1 MSPTYNATAD
11 AKHPAAPKQEPGA
24 NGSLTAEPIRVPDA
38 VEKLFGSTTPEF
50 IRVPDV
56 EKMFGIK
63 RGHCYALI
71 GAGALKSV
79 CLRKPGAKT
88 GVRLVHFQSV
98 RDYLAKQLA

>member
-1 MSPTYNATAD
+1 MNHINNATAD
-11 AKHPAAPKQEPGA
+11 ATSTAAPIRDPGA

-38 VEKLFGSTTPEF
+38 VDKYFGSTPPEF

-56 EKMFGIK
+56 EKVFGIK

-71 GAGALKSV
+71 GAGAVKSV

-88 GVRLVHFQSV
+88 GVRLVSYQSV
-98 RDYLAKQLA
+98 REYLNRQLA

>member
-1 MSPTYNATAD
+1 MSPKNNATAC
-11 AKHPAAPKQEPGA
+11 ATHTAAPIEPGA
-24 NGSLTAEPIRVPDA
+24 NGSII
-38 VEKLFGSTTPEF
+38 PEF

-56 EKMFGIK
+56 ERTFGIK

-71 GAGALKSV
+71 GAGAVKSV